1 MGEFA
6 FQTLRESITS
16 AIRSKILTGELQ
28 PGAKLAEQ
36 RLAEEFGSS
45 RAPIREA
52 LRQLEQEGMVEYSR
66 NVGCSV
72 RRVKPEDAYEIYL
85 LRANLEMTALRYFDC
100 KFPEEDLRTL
110 RGILEDMR
118 SVRPGD
124 LSQIVE
130 NDNRFH
136 AVIVQRAGLP
146 RLLKFWDDLNY
157 GNLLVGASSGSNHEV
172 LAQRQN
178 GIHTKLYE
186 TLASGDTEAA
196 CRAVYAHYWSLWS
209 GCAART
215 APDRQQTAR
224 QNKGNL
230 AERLNFDQSFY
241 GNCRLSTICNYA
253 ILSK

>member
-28 PGAKLAEQ
+28 PGVKLAEQ
-36 RLAEEFGSS
+36 KLAEEFGSS

-110 RGILEDMR
+110 RGILEEMR
-118 SVRPGD
+118 NVRPGD

-157 GNLLVGASSGSNHEV
+157 GLSL
-172 LAQRQN
+172 
-178 GIHTKLYE
+178 IHISEPT
-186 TLASGDTEAA
+186 
-196 CRAVYAHYWSLWS
+196 R
-209 GCAART
+209 
-215 APDRQQTAR
+215 P
-224 QNKGNL
+224 
-230 AERLNFDQSFY
+230 
-241 GNCRLSTICNYA
+241 
-253 ILSK
+253 

>member
-110 RGILEDMR
+110 RGILEEMRNVRGIFRRSWRTTTASMR
-118 SVRPGD
+118 S
-124 LSQIVE
+124 SC
-130 NDNRFH
+130 
-136 AVIVQRAGLP
+136 
-146 RLLKFWDDLNY
+146 
-157 GNLLVGASSGSNHEV
+157 SG
-172 LAQRQN
+172 Q
-178 GIHTKLYE
+178 
-186 TLASGDTEAA
+186 
-196 CRAVYAHYWSLWS
+196 
-209 GCAART
+209 GC
-215 APDRQQTAR
+215 PD
-224 QNKGNL
+224 
-230 AERLNFDQSFY
+230 
-241 GNCRLSTICNYA
+241 C
-253 ILSK
+253 

>member
-36 RLAEEFGSS
+36 KLAEEFGSS

-72 RRVKPEDAYEIYL
+72 RKVLPEDAYEIYL
-85 LRANLEMTALRYFDC
+85 LRSNLEMTALRYFDC
-100 KFPEEDLRTL
+100 RFPEEDLRTL

-118 SVRPGD
+118 NVRQGD
-124 LSQIVE
+124 LAQIVE

-146 RLLKFWDDLNY
+146 RLLRFWNDLNY
-157 GNLLVGASSGSNHEV
+157 GDLIIEVNGGSNHET

-178 GIHTKLYE
+178 GIHAKLLE
-186 TLASGDTEAA
+186 VLQSGDTEAA
-196 CRAVYAHYWSLWS
+196 CRAIYAHYMEPMERMRSAS
-209 GCAART
+209 SSIQAGDST
-215 APDRQQTAR
+215 A
-224 QNKGNL
+224 K
-230 AERLNFDQSFY
+230 
-241 GNCRLSTICNYA
+241 
-253 ILSK
+253 

>member
-110 RGILEDMR
+110 RGILEEMR
-118 SVRPGD
+118 NVRPGD
-124 LSQIVE
+124 LSKIAE

-146 RLLKFWDDLNY
+146 RLLKFWNDLNY
-157 GNLLVGASSGSNHEV
+157 GNLLVGVSSGSNHEI
-172 LAQRQN
+172 LAQRLQPR
-178 GIHTKLYE
+178 G
-186 TLASGDTEAA
+186 SGAA
-196 CRAVYAHYWSLWS
+196 
-209 GCAART
+209 
-215 APDRQQTAR
+215 
-224 QNKGNL
+224 
-230 AERLNFDQSFY
+230 AERHPHQAVRGAGKRRHRGGLPR
-241 GNCRLSTICNYA
+241 RLRPLHGAHGADAQRKQRRTGSGRN
-253 ILSK
+253 SKIRGIWLTV

>member
-36 RLAEEFGSS
+36 KLAEEFGSS

-72 RRVKPEDAYEIYL
+72 RKVLPEDAYEIYL
-85 LRANLEMTALRYFDC
+85 LRSNLEMTALRYFDC
-100 KFPEEDLRTL
+100 RFPEEDLRTL

-118 SVRPGD
+118 NVRQGD
-124 LSQIVE
+124 LAQIVE

-146 RLLKFWDDLNY
+146 RLLRFWNDLNY
-157 GNLLVGASSGSNHEV
+157 GDLIIEVNGGSNHET

-178 GIHTKLYE
+178 GIHAKLLE
-186 TLASGDTEAA
+186 VLQSGDTEAA
-196 CRAVYAHYWSLWS
+196 CRAIYAHYMEPMERMRSANS
-209 GCAART
+209 NVQAGDNT
-215 APDRQQTAR
+215 A
-224 QNKGNL
+224 K
-230 AERLNFDQSFY
+230 
-241 GNCRLSTICNYA
+241 
-253 ILSK
+253 